1 MREAA
6 WHPAMPLCAEVGYW
20 ELAEEYGMSALR
32 KMLNLPPKEPK
43 GGDEGITAVADAS
56 VEAPSPEAGEGRGT
70 RAPAALGWAEEE
82 ESSGRSAARKAGR
95 VAIWLVIGL
104 AAFTGVRTWVFPTKP
119 PTPVEQADPQAEAKK
134 NNVPEAEA
142 QQVAA
147 RFARSYMNWNAQEPD
162 ARAKELEAD
171 LAKGIDPKLGW
182 NGSGVQLV
190 AQTIPGTVTQVG
202 GKRARVR
209 VDVRVSTVT
218 GSGKNQR
225 TATSWRGL
233 EVPVAQGEGRVVVT
247 GQPALVGMPTAA
259 GYKAPEGPEADTQ
272 LAGMTRET
280 VKDFLKSWAQGS
292 EDQAAAPGAD
302 IEPLGSGL
310 ALDTLDSWVVD
321 AGTGDKRSGT
331 ATVRWKLGGAQ
342 VQQTYQITLTK
353 VSASS
358 ASRWQVEAVT
368 AKTA

>member
-1 MREAA
+1 
-6 WHPAMPLCAEVGYW
+6 
-20 ELAEEYGMSALR
+20 MSALR

-43 GGDEGITAVADAS
+43 GGEEENAAS
-56 VEAPSPEAGEGRGT
+56 GDVSVGTPLPESEKGRTPS

-82 ESSGRSAARKAGR
+82 ESSGRSAVRKAGR

-104 AAFTGVRTWVFPTKP
+104 AAFTGVRTWIFPAKP
-119 PTPVEQADPQAEAKK
+119 PAPIEQADPQAEARK

-147 RFARSYMNWNAQEPD
+147 RFARSYLTWNAADPD

-182 NGSGVQLV
+182 NGAGVQLV

-209 VDVRVSTVT
+209 VDVRVSVVT
-218 GSGKNQR
+218 GSGNKTR

-233 EVPVAQGEGRVVVT
+233 EVPVAQGKGRVVVT
-247 GQPALVGMPTAA
+247 GQPAMVGMPTAA
-259 GYKAPEGPEADTQ
+259 EYKAPDVPEADSQ
-272 LAGMTRET
+272 LSGLTRET
-280 VKDFLKSWAQGS
+280 VADFLKSWAAGDA
-292 EDQAAAPGAD
+292 DQAAAPGAD
-302 IEPLGSGL
+302 IQPLGSGL
-310 ALDTLDSWVVD
+310 RLDSLDTWVVD
-321 AGTGDKRSGT
+321 AGSGDKRTGT

-342 VQQTYQITLTK
+342 IQQTYQITLTK

>member
-1 MREAA
+1 
-6 WHPAMPLCAEVGYW
+6 
-20 ELAEEYGMSALR
+20 MSALR

-104 AAFTGVRTWVFPTKP
+104 AAFTGVRTWIFPTKP
-119 PTPVEQADPQAEAKK
+119 PAPVEQADPQAEARK

-247 GQPALVGMPTAA
+247 GQPAMVGMPTAA

-272 LAGMTRET
+272 LAGTTRET
-280 VKDFLKSWAQGS
+280 VKDFLKSWALGS

-342 VQQTYQITLTK
+342 IQQTYQITLTK

-358 ASRWQVEAVT
+358 ASRWQVEAVN

>member
-1 MREAA
+1 
-6 WHPAMPLCAEVGYW
+6 
-20 ELAEEYGMSALR
+20 MSALR

-43 GGDEGITAVADAS
+43 GGDETSPAAADAP
-56 VEAPSPEAGEGRGT
+56 VEAPAAETDKRLS
-70 RAPAALGWAEEE
+70 RAPAAVGWAEEE

-104 AAFTGVRTWVFPTKP
+104 AAFTGVRTWVFPAKP
-119 PTPVEQADPQAEAKK
+119 PAPVQQVDPQAEARK

-147 RFARSYMNWNAQEPD
+147 RFARSYMTWNAQDPD

-182 NGSGVQLV
+182 NGSGLQLV

-209 VDVRVSTVT
+209 VDVRVSVVT
-218 GSGKNQR
+218 GSGNKQR
-225 TATSWRGL
+225 TVTSWRGL
-233 EVPVAQGEGRVVVT
+233 EVPVAQGAGRVVVT
-247 GQPALVGMPTAA
+247 GEPAIVGMPTAA
-259 GYKAPEGPEADTQ
+259 AYKAPDGPEADAQLSTQ
-272 LAGMTRET
+272 TRDT
-280 VKDFLKSWAQGS
+280 VKDFLTAWAAGS

-302 IEPLGSGL
+302 IQPLGPGL
-310 ALDTLDSWVVD
+310 KLDALDSWVVD
-321 AGTGDKRSGT
+321 AAGGDKRFGT
-331 ATVRWKLGGAQ
+331 ATVRWKIGAAQ
-342 VQQTYQITLTK
+342 LQQTYQITLTK

>member
-1 MREAA
+1 
-6 WHPAMPLCAEVGYW
+6 
-20 ELAEEYGMSALR
+20 MSALR

-43 GGDEGITAVADAS
+43 GGDEGNTAAEDAS
-56 VEAPSPEAGEGRGT
+56 VETPLPEAGEGRAT
-70 RAPAALGWAEEE
+70 PSRAPAALGWAEEE

-104 AAFTGVRTWVFPTKP
+104 AAFTGVRTWIFPTKP
-119 PTPVEQADPQAEAKK
+119 PAPVEQTDPQAEARK

-147 RFARSYMNWNAQEPD
+147 RFARSYMNWNAADPD
-162 ARAKELEAD
+162 SRAKELEAD
-171 LAKGIDPKLGW
+171 LAKGVDPKLGW
-182 NGSGVQLV
+182 NGAGVQLV

-209 VDVRVSTVT
+209 VDVRVSVVT

-233 EVPVAQGEGRVVVT
+233 EVPVAQGKGRVVVT
-247 GQPALVGMPTAA
+247 GQPAMVGMPTAA
-259 GYKAPEGPEADTQ
+259 DYKAPDGPEADSQ
-272 LAGMTRET
+272 LSGLTRDT
-280 VKDFLKSWAQGS
+280 VKDFLKSWAAGS

-302 IEPLGSGL
+302 IQPLGLGL
-310 ALDTLDSWVVD
+310 SLDTLDSWVVD
-321 AGTGDKRSGT
+321 AGSGDKRLGT

-342 VQQTYQITLTK
+342 IQQTYQITLTK

>member
-1 MREAA
+1 
-6 WHPAMPLCAEVGYW
+6 
-20 ELAEEYGMSALR
+20 MSALR

-43 GGDEGITAVADAS
+43 GGDEGIAAAADAS
-56 VEAPSPEAGEGRGT
+56 TEAQEPRAVEGRGT

-104 AAFTGVRTWVFPTKP
+104 AAFTGVRTWIFPTKP
-119 PTPVEQADPQAEAKK
+119 PAPVEQADPQAEARK

-147 RFARSYMNWNAQEPD
+147 RFARSYMNWNAAAPD

-171 LAKGIDPKLGW
+171 LAKGVDPKLGW
-182 NGSGVQLV
+182 NGSGTQLV

-209 VDVRVSTVT
+209 VDVRVSVVT

-233 EVPVAQGEGRVVVT
+233 EVPVAQGNGRVVVT
-247 GQPALVGMPTAA
+247 GQPAMVGMPTAV
-259 GYKAPEGPEADTQ
+259 GYKAPDSPESDAQ
-272 LAGMTRET
+272 LAGLTRDT
-280 VKDFLKSWAQGS
+280 VKDFLKSWASGS

-310 ALDTLDSWVVD
+310 ALDALDAWVVD
-321 AGTGDKRSGT
+321 VGSGDKRAGT

-342 VQQTYQITLTK
+342 IQQTYQITLTK

-358 ASRWQVEAVT
+358 ASRWQVEAVS